1 MPESGR
7 GGKDAAEEAGR
18 RLGDDMRDADGGIRI
33 DDIYIEPPP
42 PPALTFETDGPRY
55 GLEYTTFNCFRKSLI
70 WCARKAK
77 QLPLAK
83 QGPRYLASSV
93 YQSLSRLL

>member
-7 GGKDAAEEAGR
+7 SGKDAAEEAGR

-42 PPALTFETDGPRY
+42 PPALTFETDGPRCGHNMINNLNY
-55 GLEYTTFNCFRKSLI
+55 VDFFF
-70 WCARKAK
+70 
-77 QLPLAK
+77 
-83 QGPRYLASSV
+83 
-93 YQSLSRLL
+93 